1 MGMGVI
7 APLEDQ
13 RGVDVSQIRELLE
26 LSVAERAA
34 EMIRVS
40 NVIIEAQECA
50 RRARERAAG

>member
-1 MGMGVI
+1 MTAG

-13 RGVDVSQIRELLE
+13 RGVDLSQIRELLD

-40 NVIIEAQECA
+40 NMVLEAQECA
-50 RRARERAAG
+50 RRARERDAP